1 MQHLVCVTLVC
12 VTTGGISSITLAC
25 DQGDYPVTQTLQD
38 VPQKK
43 TGTSN
48 CQGHV
53 ALGLYVC
60 SYCISDNTGQTKAV
74 TWQLGSR
81 QNVRVQEHHCH
92 VFSSNSVFS
101 RYYRTTSIG
110 RNPSDRCCLFC
121 GAQWVAACS
130 AAGILRSNR
139 RLEYPTLINYLR
151 VFI

>member
-1 MQHLVCVTLVC
+1 MYSR
-12 VTTGGISSITLAC
+12 GAGISSIILAC
-25 DQGDYPVTQTLQD
+25 DQGDYPVTQPLPD

-53 ALGLYVC
+53 APGLCVC

-74 TWQLGSR
+74 TRQPGSR

-101 RYYRTTSIG
+101 RYHRTISIG
-110 RNPSDRCCLFC
+110 RNQSDRCCLLC
-121 GAQWVAACS
+121 GAQRVAAC
-130 AAGILRSNR
+130 
-139 RLEYPTLINYLR
+139 
-151 VFI
+151 